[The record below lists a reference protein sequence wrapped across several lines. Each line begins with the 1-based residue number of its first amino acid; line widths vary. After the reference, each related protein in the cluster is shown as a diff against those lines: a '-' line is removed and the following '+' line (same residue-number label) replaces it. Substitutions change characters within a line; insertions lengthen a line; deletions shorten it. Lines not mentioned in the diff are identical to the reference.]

1 METMG
6 DLLERICEFASHEMT
21 REGAKKAFGWNAYSI
36 DVRNRE
42 NDESYIFIKFEN
54 GYTLFVRYY
63 LSLDPTESKDS
74 CEFTLG
80 LQTDMRSRIRY
91 DIHYAGYI
99 HGQGYIRLRV
109 QEMKNRMQQMVL
121 EEFYIPALKAIYKP
135 IIIQFKGL
143 YSRDFFGVE
152 ADSVHG
158 EIFYAPVSSRSEH
171 KEARIGEIV
180 GRLNELDLLL
190 KQPQIKHDLAELDLQ
205 LSLLPSTVW
214 SDL

>member
-1 METMG
+1 
-6 DLLERICEFASHEMT
+6 
-21 REGAKKAFGWNAYSI
+21 
-36 DVRNRE
+36 
-42 NDESYIFIKFEN
+42 
-54 GYTLFVRYY
+54 VRYY

-171 KEARIGEIV
+171 KEARIGEVV

>member
-36 DVRNRE
+36 DVKNRE
-42 NDESYIFIKFEN
+42 NDESYIYVKFEN

-99 HGQGYIRLRV
+99 HGQTDELGFNIAVDPVHVHDLNATLLHLLGLDHLKLTFRFQGRDYRLT
-109 QEMKNRMQQMVL
+109 
-121 EEFYIPALKAIYKP
+121 
-135 IIIQFKGL
+135 
-143 YSRDFFGVE
+143 D
-152 ADSVHG
+152 VHG
-158 EIFYAPVSSRSEH
+158 QVVQ
-171 KEARIGEIV
+171 G
-180 GRLNELDLLL
+180 LL
-190 KQPQIKHDLAELDLQ
+190 A
-205 LSLLPSTVW
+205 
-214 SDL
+214 